1 MKKELNKILIILG
14 FIVAVVGA
22 CLAVLLGY
30 PPVLMSATTVSNIA
44 ALLAVTF
51 IFASNSIIKNIGYT
65 LSILLIID
73 SLKALVL
80 NSTYDNIGFLVYYIG
95 FIVMAVGA
103 IIYFVVKLLAFFGF
117 VKNGSTKPS
126 ENYNKNLL
134 DELMR
139 YKEMQQEKVLTE
151 EEFSELKEKILE
163 NNAAKTNSIDD
174 LKKWKKLVDQQ
185 VITEEEFSKIKSDIF
200 NK

>member
-1 MKKELNKILIILG
+1 MKKELNKIIIIIG
-14 FIVAVVGA
+14 FIVTVVGA
-22 CLAVLLGY
+22 CLAVLIDT
-30 PPVLMSATTVSNIA
+30 PPVPMSSTIISNIA

-65 LSILLIID
+65 LSVLLVID

-80 NSTYDNIGFLVYYIG
+80 KATLGSIGFIVYYIG

-103 IIYFVVKLLAFFGF
+103 LIYFAINFLAYCGF
-117 VKNGSTKPS
+117 VKKDRQISK

-139 YKEMQQEKVLTE
+139 YKEMQQEKVLTD

-185 VITEEEFSKIKSDIF
+185 VITDEEFSKIKTDIF

>member
-1 MKKELNKILIILG
+1 MKKELNKIIIILG
-14 FIVAVVGA
+14 FIIAVVGA
-22 CLAVLLGY
+22 CLAVIIDN
-30 PPVLMSATTVSNIA
+30 PPVPMAATAIANIA
-44 ALLAVTF
+44 ALFAVTF
-51 IFASNSIIKNIGYT
+51 IFASNSIVKNIGYT
-65 LSILLIID
+65 LSVLLAID
-73 SLKALVL
+73 SFKAIVL
-80 NSTYDNIGFLVYYIG
+80 NETYDSIGFLVYYIG

-103 IIYFVVKLLAFFGF
+103 IIYFAINFLAYCGF
-117 VKNGSTKPS
+117 VKKDRQRSN
-126 ENYNKNLL
+126 ENYSKNLL

-163 NNAAKTNSIDD
+163 NNAANTNSIDD

-185 VITEEEFSKIKSDIF
+185 VITEDEFSKIKAEIF

>member
-1 MKKELNKILIILG
+1 MKKELNKIIIIIG

-22 CLAVLLGY
+22 CLAVIIDY
-30 PPVLMSATTVSNIA
+30 PPVPMAATTTANIA

-51 IFASNSIIKNIGYT
+51 IFASNSIVKNIGYT
-65 LSILLIID
+65 LSVLLAID
-73 SLKALVL
+73 SFKALVL
-80 NSTYDNIGFLVYYIG
+80 NETFDSIGFLVYYIG
-95 FIVMAVGA
+95 FVVMAVGA
-103 IIYFVVKLLAFFGF
+103 IIYFAVNFLAYCGF
-117 VKNGSTKPS
+117 VKKDRQTASQ
-126 ENYNKNLL
+126 NYNKNLL

-139 YKEMQQEKVLTE
+139 YKEMQQEKVLTD

-185 VITEEEFSKIKSDIF
+185 VITEEEFSKIKTDIF